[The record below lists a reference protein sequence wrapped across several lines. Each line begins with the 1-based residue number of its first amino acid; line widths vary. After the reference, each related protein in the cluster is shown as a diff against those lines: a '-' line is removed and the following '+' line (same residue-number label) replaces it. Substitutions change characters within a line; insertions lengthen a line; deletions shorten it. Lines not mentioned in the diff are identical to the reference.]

1 MSPSA
6 QSSSRLRFAD
16 FEVDLRSGDVWKN
29 GNRIRLQDQPF
40 QVLRVLLERRGEI
53 VTRDEL
59 KQMLWSADTFVDF
72 DDGLNTAVKKIRD
85 VLGDSAEKPR
95 YIETIPRRGY
105 RFVGTITSPSSAPE
119 AESVAAPGSHL
130 EPALVPPEATRW
142 RRAAR
147 PTGYAV
153 VGVLAMVV
161 ALLGADV
168 RGWRTRLLDHPAT
181 PRIESLAVIPLT
193 NLSRDP
199 EQEYFADGM
208 TEALIANL
216 AQVKALRVISRTS
229 MMHYKGTDKTLRQ
242 IARELN
248 VDAIIEGAV
257 QRSGNHVRV
266 TAQLIQGQSDVH
278 LWAKTF
284 ERDSQDVLVMQ
295 SDLAQAITSEIK
307 VQLTPQER
315 QHLASARPINPDAY
329 NAYLLGNFHSTKR
342 NQAAIAK
349 GIDYFQQAIRIDSN
363 YAEAY
368 AGLANAYFESE
379 VWGGLGF
386 GKMADQI
393 RANTLKALELDENL
407 AEAHE
412 LLGRIH
418 YQYDWDWQR
427 TEAELKRA
435 MELNANLPSS
445 YEHYAFYLQTMG
457 RNQEAIATVHRAV
470 GLDPLSPW
478 YICEEGRI
486 LFRARQYEKA
496 IERYQHA
503 LELDP
508 GYIPA
513 LGRLSDAYGQLGKY
527 AEALACVE
535 KMEQVLGDKNTS
547 VRWRA
552 EIYALMGKKREAQ
565 EILQAS
571 EKDGALAGDKL
582 GLAVIYSMLGDRDR
596 AIRALEQGVEMRS
609 MMPFVLVDPRLDPL
623 RTDPRFRQLLRQ
635 ANIPS

>member
-1 MSPSA
+1 
-6 QSSSRLRFAD
+6 
-16 FEVDLRSGDVWKN
+16 
-29 GNRIRLQDQPF
+29 
-40 QVLRVLLERRGEI
+40 
-53 VTRDEL
+53 
-59 KQMLWSADTFVDF
+59 
-72 DDGLNTAVKKIRD
+72 
-85 VLGDSAEKPR
+85 
-95 YIETIPRRGY
+95 
-105 RFVGTITSPSSAPE
+105 
-119 AESVAAPGSHL
+119 
-130 EPALVPPEATRW
+130 
-142 RRAAR
+142 
-147 PTGYAV
+147 
-153 VGVLAMVV
+153 
-161 ALLGADV
+161 
-168 RGWRTRLLDHPAT
+168 
-181 PRIESLAVIPLT
+181 
-193 NLSRDP
+193 
-199 EQEYFADGM
+199 
-208 TEALIANL
+208 
-216 AQVKALRVISRTS
+216 
-229 MMHYKGTDKTLRQ
+229 MHYKRKDTTLRQ
-242 IARELN
+242 LARELN

-266 TAQLIQGQSDVH
+266 TAQLIQGQTDVH

-295 SDLAQAITSEIK
+295 SELAQAITSEIK

-315 QHLASARPINPDAY
+315 QHLAGARPINPDAY

-342 NQAAIAK
+342 TPAAIAK
-349 GIDYFQQAIRIDSN
+349 GIDYFQQAIRIDPT

-368 AGLANAYFESE
+368 TGLVNAYFESE

-445 YEHYAFYLQTMG
+445 YEQYAFYLQTMG

-470 GLDPLSPW
+470 ELDPLSPW
-478 YICEEGRI
+478 YICQEGRI

-496 IERYQHA
+496 IERYELA

-513 LGRLSDAYGQLGKY
+513 LARLPDAYGQLGRY
-527 AEALACVE
+527 AEALAYVE

-547 VRWRA
+547 SRWRA
-552 EIYALMGKKREAQ
+552 GIYALMGKKREAK
-565 EILQAS
+565 EILHAS
-571 EKDGALAGDKL
+571 KKVGALAGDKL
-582 GLAVIYSMLGDRDR
+582 GLAVIYTMLGDPDR
-596 AIRALEQGVEMRS
+596 AIGALQEGVETHS

-623 RTDPRFRQLLRQ
+623 RTDPRFRELLRRVGL
-635 ANIPS
+635 SF

>member
-6 QSSSRLRFAD
+6 QSSSRLRFGG

-40 QVLRVLLERRGEI
+40 QVLRVLLERRGVI

-59 KQMLWSADTFVDF
+59 KETLWSADTFVDF

-85 VLGDSAEKPR
+85 ILGDSAEKPR

-105 RFVGTITSPSSAPE
+105 RFVGTVTSPASAQE
-119 AESVAAPGSHL
+119 TESDGAPGSHL
-130 EPALVPPEATRW
+130 EPALVPTQATGW

-147 PTGYAV
+147 RTGYAA
-153 VGVLAMVV
+153 VGVLALAV
-161 ALLGADV
+161 ALIGVDV
-168 RGWRTRLLDHPAT
+168 RGWRTRLLGHPGR

-193 NLSRDP
+193 NLSRDL

-229 MMHYKGTDKTLRQ
+229 VMHYKRTDKTLRQ

-266 TAQLIQGQSDVH
+266 TAQLIQGQTDVH

-295 SDLAQAITSEIK
+295 SELAQAITSEIK

-329 NAYLLGNFHSTKR
+329 NAYLLGNFHSAKR

-349 GIDYFQQAIRIDSN
+349 GIDYFQQAIRIDPT

-368 AGLANAYFESE
+368 TGLVNAYFESE

-445 YEHYAFYLQTMG
+445 YEQYAFYLQTMG

-470 GLDPLSPW
+470 ELDPLSPW
-478 YICEEGRI
+478 YICQEGRI

-496 IERYQHA
+496 IERYELA

-513 LGRLSDAYGQLGKY
+513 LARLPDAYGQLGRY
-527 AEALACVE
+527 AEALAYVE

-547 VRWRA
+547 SRWRA
-552 EIYALMGKKREAQ
+552 GIYALMGKKREAK
-565 EILQAS
+565 EILHAS
-571 EKDGALAGDKL
+571 EKVGALAGDKL
-582 GLAVIYSMLGDRDR
+582 GLAVIYTMLGDRDR
-596 AIRALEQGVEMRS
+596 AIGALQEGVETHS

-623 RTDPRFRQLLRQ
+623 RTDPRFRELLRRVGL
-635 ANIPS
+635 SF